1 MPTYEYECGSCHRT
15 FEVRQRISEP
25 SLTTCDECGGPVHRL
40 LSATPFILKGGG
52 WYVTDYPSE
61 SRKKALDAEKSS
73 SSTSD
78 KSDKADKADKA
89 DKSSKS
95 DKSDKADK
103 PAAAAPKTDGAGPA
117 STSGASAAAS
127 SPKST
132 D

>member
-1 MPTYEYECGSCHRT
+1 VPTYEYECGSCHRT
-15 FEVRQRISEP
+15 FEVKQRISEP

-52 WYVTDYPSE
+52 WYVTDYPSK
-61 SRKKALDAEKSS
+61 SRKKTLHAEKSS

-78 KSDKADKADKA
+78 KSA
-89 DKSSKS
+89 DKSEKS
-95 DKSDKADK
+95 DKPGKSEKSDKADK

-117 STSGASAAAS
+117 STSGASAAGS
-127 SPKST
+127 SSKST

>member
-78 KSDKADKADKA
+78 KSDKSEKSSKET
-89 DKSSKS
+89 SSKS

-127 SPKST
+127 GPKST

>member
-15 FEVRQRISEP
+15 FEVKQRISEP

-78 KSDKADKADKA
+78 KSS
-89 DKSSKS
+89 DKSEKS
-95 DKSDKADK
+95 DKPGKSEKSDKADK

-117 STSGASAAAS
+117 STSGASAAGPS
-127 SPKST
+127 SKST